1 MGENPA
7 PTLVVESG
15 IPGKDV
21 LHIVQPTCVLGKS
34 RDADITLENP
44 YVSRRHA
51 EILADRGQY
60 FVRDLGSKNGTF
72 SNGERLDSERRQLR
86 SGDRLV
92 LGRGQVVL
100 KFQEPGA
107 TLTLMGVNDLIV
119 DFKAREVWFQ
129 GSLLGL
135 TPKEY
140 SLLEHLYLHRGD
152 ACSKDSLAL
161 AGWPERDEG
170 QVADQDIEQV
180 IRRLRR
186 RLEPNPSQPQYIL
199 TVKGYGYK
207 LSSR

>member
-1 MGENPA
+1 MSKNA
-7 PTLVVESG
+7 TPTLVVESG
-15 IPGKDV
+15 IPGTNV
-21 LHIVQPTCVLGKS
+21 LHIAQPTCVLGTG
-34 RDADITLENP
+34 RDADIALENP

-51 EILADRGQY
+51 EILAEGGQY
-60 FVRDLGSKNGTF
+60 LVRDLGSKNGTF
-72 SNGERLDSERRQLR
+72 LNGERIGSERRQLR
-86 SGDRLV
+86 SGDRLA

-119 DFKAREVWFQ
+119 DSKAREVWFQ
-129 GSLLGL
+129 GSMLSL

-140 SLLEHLYLHRGD
+140 SLLEHLYLHQGE
-152 ACSKDSLAL
+152 ACSKDNLAL
-161 AGWPERDEG
+161 AGWPERDDG